1 MKDNVIKVNFSK
13 NNKKKNMS
21 FFSSVKFSLSKL
33 FSSANKTSKTNK
45 TKDKGNNELI
55 EKRRRKRNIKRGILL
70 IITLL

>member
-33 FSSANKTSKTNK
+33 FSSANKTSKTDK
-45 TKDKGNNELI
+45 AKDKNN
-55 EKRRRKRNIKRGILL
+55 KK
-70 IITLL
+70 IIYYSRDIS

>member
-21 FFSSVKFSLSKL
+21 FFSSVKFFLSKL

-45 TKDKGNNELI
+45 TKDKGN
-55 EKRRRKRNIKRGILL
+55 KK
-70 IITLL
+70 IIHYFRDIS